1 MNGVVSLLSQQPVT
15 TMTNV
20 MTTADDDASGSAT
33 AATSLAVPVHDVQ
46 FDEHGQT
53 WDVYGAEFD
62 PEILGQ
68 AIQAHLERIM
78 IRHPHST
85 VESQPNDCVLTSCD
99 DVIPTSQSQV
109 TVREKR
115 GVIGRFFLRY
125 IRSRTSTVNS

>member
-1 MNGVVSLLSQQPVT
+1 
-15 TMTNV
+15 MTNV
-20 MTTADDDASGSAT
+20 KTTAEGDASASAA
-33 AATSLAVPVHDVQ
+33 AATSLAVPVQDVQ

-68 AIQAHLERIM
+68 AIQAHLERTM
-78 IRHPHST
+78 NVRHPQST
-85 VESQPNDCVLTSCD
+85 ADSQPNDCVVTSCD
-99 DVIPTSQSQV
+99 DVIPTRQSEA

-125 IRSRTSTVNS
+125 IRSGTSTVNS